1 MATTTLQ
8 PPLRMIDDNLIAEKK
23 RLALAYLT
31 EAWNDAIADGV
42 DSEILA
48 HAALFQAFADLIET
62 YGEEA
67 VAGLA
72 KTLPGRIQAFE
83 FSLTRTVQ

>member
-1 MATTTLQ
+1 MAMTIAQ
-8 PPLRMIDDNLIAEKK
+8 APLRMSDDTLIAEKK
-23 RLALAYLT
+23 QLALAYLM
-31 EAWNDAIADGV
+31 EAWNGAIADGV

-72 KTLPGRIQAFE
+72 KTLPGRIRAFE